1 VSVSLVVHV
10 RTNPVMR
17 WWITMPDSEK
27 YSMYVLLGKES
38 VIVKIGEAY
47 AVEKFVE
54 CCLRW
59 FGHV

>member
-1 VSVSLVVHV
+1 
-10 RTNPVMR
+10 
-17 WWITMPDSEK
+17 MPDSEK